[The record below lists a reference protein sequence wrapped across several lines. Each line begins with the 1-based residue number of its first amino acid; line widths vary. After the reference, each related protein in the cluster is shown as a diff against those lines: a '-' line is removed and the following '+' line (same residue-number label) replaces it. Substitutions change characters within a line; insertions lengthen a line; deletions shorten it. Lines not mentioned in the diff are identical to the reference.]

1 MAEKP
6 QQETQIPAKRPQE
19 EVFQARDYRFHEEW
33 SQHDRMMTALM
44 IGSLKSA
51 FPGYELPEGLEIKE
65 NQEKGRYHRR
75 SSDETDG
82 QVPLIE
88 VKPERRFESLGH
100 ELGHDLHYQF
110 IDDIHEN
117 KVVRSSFKEAF
128 ADLLMFYAVP
138 VTPETRDLDR
148 GLSGNEDEFE
158 TLRHILD
165 PDKRRKELQHI
176 RDTGLAVFQGDL
188 EAVNVSARNM
198 VETPPEY
205 GRTLAVDRMRDHNA
219 RAEQYDFMLVEDEA
233 HSRDNMFIANVEPG
247 NVSFEDIAEIKTDLW
262 RISEVTRHSETY
274 PWMDPVEKSL
284 EEDSR
289 IGGKLQFTAENST
302 EYSSEDLDRRPYQVL
317 ETTFREE
324 LDLAY
329 RMIDNYLD
337 SLEET
342 VDLPGE
348 VLEGLE
354 DVKYGKEYGEN
365 VDLPHSVGGAY
376 AEELY
381 TRGVTPY
388 DLLLE
393 KDKHVEALEDRLKC
407 EIDQRI

>member
-6 QQETQIPAKRPQE
+6 EEEARVPAQRPQDQ
-19 EVFQARDYRFHEEW
+19 VLQTQDYSFHEEW
-33 SQHDRMMTALM
+33 SPHDKMMTALM
-44 IGSLKSA
+44 VGSLKSA

-75 SSDETDG
+75 SSDRTDG
-82 QVPLIE
+82 EVPLIE

-110 IDDIHEN
+110 IDDIHDN

-165 PDKRRKELQHI
+165 PDKRRKELHHI
-176 RDTGLAVFQGDL
+176 RDTGLPLFQGDR
-188 EAVNVSARNM
+188 EAVNVSARNL

-205 GRTLAVDRMRDHNA
+205 GRTLAVDRMRDQTA
-219 RAEQYDFMLVEDEA
+219 RAEEYEFMLVEDEA
-233 HSRDNMFIANVEPG
+233 HSRDNMFMANVQPG
-247 NVSFEDIAEIKTDLW
+247 NVAFRDIAEMKMDLW
-262 RISEVTRHSETY
+262 RMSEVTRHSESY
-274 PWMDPVEKSL
+274 PWRDPVEKAL
-284 EEDSR
+284 DEESR
-289 IGGKLQFTAENST
+289 IGGKLRFTANNSS

-317 ETTFREE
+317 GAVFQEE

-329 RMIDNYLD
+329 RMIDNYLG

-342 VDLPGE
+342 DDLPGE

-354 DVKYGKEYGEN
+354 DVKYGKEYGEK
-365 VDLPHSVGGAY
+365 VDFPHSVGGDY

-381 TRGVTPY
+381 SRGVTPY

-393 KDKHVEALEDRLKC
+393 KDKHVEALEQRLKS

>member
-1 MAEKP
+1 MPEKP
-6 QQETQIPAKRPQE
+6 EEEAQVPATRPQDN
-19 EVFQARDYRFHEEW
+19 VLQTTDYSFHENW
-33 SQHDRMMTALM
+33 SPHDQMMTALM
-44 IGSLKSA
+44 VGSLESA

-75 SSDETDG
+75 SSDMTDG
-82 QVPLIE
+82 EVPLIE

-110 IDDIHEN
+110 IEDIHEN

-128 ADLLMFYAVP
+128 ADLLMLYAVP

-148 GLSGNEDEFE
+148 GLSGKEDEFE

-176 RDTGLAVFQGDL
+176 RDTGLAVFQGDSE
-188 EAVNVSARNM
+188 EANFSARNM
-198 VETPPEY
+198 VEVPPGY
-205 GRTLAVDRMRDHNA
+205 GRTLSVDRMRDQAA
-219 RAEQYDFMLVEDEA
+219 RAEEYEFMLVEDDA
-233 HSRDNMFIANVEPG
+233 HSRDNMFISNVQPE
-247 NVSFEDIAEIKTDLW
+247 NVAFRDIAEMKMDLW
-262 RISEVTRHSETY
+262 RISEVRRHSESY
-274 PWMDPVEKSL
+274 LWKDPVGKAVD
-284 EEDSR
+284 EESR
-289 IGGKLQFTAENST
+289 IGGKLRFTAENSREHST
-302 EYSSEDLDRRPYQVL
+302 GDLYRRPYQIL
-317 ETTFREE
+317 ETTFQEE

-329 RMIDNYLD
+329 RMIDNYID

-342 VDLPGE
+342 DDLPGE

-354 DVKYGKEYGEN
+354 DVKYGKEYSEN
-365 VDLPHSVGGAY
+365 VDFPHSVGGAY

-381 TRGVTPY
+381 SQGVTPY

-393 KDKHVEALEDRLKC
+393 KDKHVKALEQRLKD